1 MHTNKE
7 MAAFLVP
14 GAWTTVLMILTA
26 SFARPLMHTTTAPSL
41 LPSPQRSSR
50 PSRSALAR
58 MCDEVLG
65 SAARRMLSGG
75 GSDVGLG
82 SDLLREYAGSLF
94 GVSASASLDFRERQA
109 NVSLWGL
116 PIAGSVNGSG
126 WLESTTTAVA
136 GKVVLDPDMEA
147 RLRRRGVRVV
157 SAALDLPSDSL
168 SVTVDVPIFGQ
179 QTLRLK
185 RVLGE

>member
-1 MHTNKE
+1 
-7 MAAFLVP
+7 MAAFYVP

-26 SFARPLMHTTTAPSL
+26 SFARPLMHTTTFSPS
-41 LPSPQRSSR
+41 PSPQRSSR
-50 PSRSALAR
+50 PPRSALAR

-75 GSDVGLG
+75 SDVGLG
-82 SDLLREYAGSLF
+82 SDLLREYTGSLL

-116 PIAGSVNGSG
+116 PIAGSVNGTG

-136 GKVVLDPDMEA
+136 GRVTLDPEMEA